1 MKYKNFEIPDNYI
14 DKMVDTL
21 NISIGEACEMWLV
34 DNNKIEETQEQKQL
48 TQKAKDNNIKNVG
61 YCDKERKPTTRTVK
75 LDDNKIFLIKL
86 LEQALLDSD
95 IQCVIEN
102 AQKTITFTYKDDNYS
117 VNLTKHR
124 PKKEK

>member
-1 MKYKNFEIPDNYI
+1 MKYKNFEIPNNYI

-21 NISIGEACEMWLV
+21 NISIGEACEMWLT

-48 TQKAKDNNIKNVG
+48 TQKAKENQVKNIG
-61 YCDKERKPTTRTVK
+61 YSDKERKPTTRTVK

-86 LEQALLDSD
+86 LEQALLEND

-102 AQKTITFTYKDDNYS
+102 AQKTITFIYKGDNYS

>member
-21 NISIGEACEMWLV
+21 NISIGEACEMWLA

-48 TQKAKDNNIKNVG
+48 TQKAKENQVKNIG
-61 YCDKERKPTTRTVK
+61 YSDKERKPTTRTIK

-86 LEQALLDSD
+86 LEQALLNGD

-102 AQKTITFTYKDDNYS
+102 AQKTITFTYKGDNYS

>member
-1 MKYKNFEIPDNYI
+1 MKYKNFEIPDSYI

-21 NISIGEACEMWLV
+21 NISLGEACEMWLA
-34 DNNKIEETQEQKQL
+34 DNNKIEETKEQKQL
-48 TQKAKDNNIKNVG
+48 TQKAKENQIKNIG
-61 YCDKERKPTTRTVK
+61 YRDKERKPTTRIIK

-86 LEQALLDSD
+86 LEQALLEND

-102 AQKTITFTYKDDNYS
+102 TQKTITFIYKGDNYS